1 MDRTQFHQV
10 SPALKPRSQPHA
22 TSRTEL
28 HPRPRVV
35 VSECLGFEACRHNG
49 QIIRDDFVS
58 ALRPH
63 VDFVKICPEVAIGL
77 GTPREALR
85 LVERK
90 WQLRM
95 VQPATGKDFT
105 HEMESFATEYLK
117 ALGQVDGFILKG
129 RSPSCGVKDAK
140 RYPLAEKCAPA
151 GRGPGVFGAR
161 VLDLYP
167 GRAIEDEGRLRD
179 DRIRAHFL
187 TQLYTL
193 ARFRELEKNPTRADL
208 IAFHAAHK
216 LLLLA
221 YNQKEMRNLGGIVG
235 AMNRREIREVFA
247 DYRAGLE
254 RAMSRMPRHRSHL
267 NVLEH
272 AVGYFSDEVS
282 VSERNHFTH
291 LLGEFAEGRV
301 PLSVPAS
308 VLRSWTERFDSD
320 YLRGQVYFAPYPRE
334 LAINRQ
340 ALAKGLLPA

>member
-1 MDRTQFHQV
+1 MDRTQFQQV
-10 SPALKPRSQPHA
+10 TPSERFRTQTHA
-22 TSRTEL
+22 TPKTQL

-58 ALRPH
+58 ALRSH
-63 VDFVKICPEVAIGL
+63 VDFVRICPEVAIGL

-90 WQLRM
+90 WEMRM

-105 HEMESFATEYLK
+105 REMESFATEYLK
-117 ALGQVDGFILKG
+117 ALGPVDGFILKG

-161 VLDLYP
+161 VLDLFP

-193 ARFRELEKNPTRADL
+193 ARFRELEKNSTRAGL
-208 IAFHAAHK
+208 ISFHAGHK
-216 LLLLA
+216 LLLMA
-221 YNQKEMRNLGGIVG
+221 YNQKEMRSLGGIVG
-235 AMNRREIREVFA
+235 TMNGREIREVFTE
-247 DYRAGLE
+247 YREGLE

-272 AVGYFSDEVS
+272 AVGYFSDEVNR
-282 VSERNHFTH
+282 SERDHFTH
-291 LLGEFAEGRV
+291 LVGEFAEGRA
-301 PLSVPAS
+301 PLSVPAG
-308 VLRSWTERFDSD
+308 VLRSWTERFDSG
-320 YLRGQVYFAPYPRE
+320 YLRDQVYFAPYPSE
-334 LAINRQ
+334 LTITR
-340 ALAKGLLPA
+340 